1 MKFLK
6 NPNDPTILLR
16 LPMTKAVVR
25 AMDTIQDFAKNSN
38 YGDIKKF
45 MLAGE
50 SKRGWT
56 TWTSAAVDPKRVFS
70 AVPIVMDILNMN
82 TVKKNKTLFNPKNY
96 NSLTINF

>member
-6 NPNDPTILLR
+6 NTSDPSILLR

-25 AMDTIQDFAKNSN
+25 AMDTIQEFAKSNN
-38 YGDIKKF
+38 YGQIEKF

-56 TWTSAAVDPKRVFS
+56 TWTSAAVDNKRVFS
-70 AVPIVMDILNMN
+70 AVPIVMDLLNLN
-82 TVKKNKTLFNPKNY
+82 TVKA
-96 NSLTINF
+96 S